1 MKWLSLCLI
10 MLLILT
16 VGIVGVVEA
25 QDWEIGENRIP
36 NSHFEDDGVGFAPT
50 GWTLEDGT

>member
-10 MLLILT
+10 LLLILT

-36 NSHFEDDGVGFAPT
+36 NPDFEKDRVGFEPS
-50 GWTLEDGT
+50 GWNLEDGT